1 MKASS
6 GFKRF
11 SYAIRWVV
19 VLFFSSLSYKM
30 KTITTNKLKSWT
42 QNFDRKWKTIFLTSY
57 YCFSTRLPFLRIFY
71 LFLFPSYEN
80 VFIFDAKWIM
90 KNEYEKILLAFNSG
104 SSWLREK
111 KEIEKMWKKKKWS
124 CGKTNSKTNHL
135 KNKMRNK
142 TKRNF
147 FIWL

>member
-1 MKASS
+1 MNFISFEWKHRPVSNVFHMPFVELLFCFFLHS
-6 GFKRF
+6 
-11 SYAIRWVV
+11 AIKWK
-19 VLFFSSLSYKM
+19 LSQQ
-30 KTITTNKLKSWT
+30 ISWT

-90 KNEYEKILLAFNSG
+90 KNGYEKILLAFNSG

-111 KEIEKMWKKKKWS
+111 KRNWKNVEEKEVIVWKDK
-124 CGKTNSKTNHL
+124 L
-135 KNKMRNK
+135 KNKSSEK
-142 TKRNF
+142 
-147 FIWL
+147 